1 MAKKK
6 VKRSSGSGLIVVVIL
21 GAVIVVLGLIVLSGG
36 FAPPAAEATAE
47 SLALCNGKPC
57 PSKGSPDAPVVVI
70 EFSDYACHNCRDFNL
85 TTAPVLERDYV
96 DTGKV
101 RHVSHVFSLWPE
113 SIPAA
118 AASLCAHEQ
127 GKYWEFHEQAFRNF
141 QQGRFP
147 ANEDFLGWAQ
157 LAGLDQASFK
167 ACVDSGRTVNDAQVS
182 ALEGTR
188 AGVDGTPSF
197 FIDGE
202 LLRGNVPLDELRRTI
217 DAALAGQ

>member
-6 VKRSSGSGLIVVVIL
+6 AKSSGGSGLIVVIIL

-36 FAPPAAEATAE
+36 FAAPAAEVTAE
-47 SLALCNGKPC
+47 SLELCNGAPC
-57 PSKGSPDAPVVVI
+57 PSKGAPDAPVVVI

-101 RHVSHVFSLWPE
+101 HYVSHVFALWPE

-141 QQGRFP
+141 QQGRYP
-147 ANEDFLGWAQ
+147 ANEDFLSWAQ
-157 LAGLDQASFK
+157 LAGLDQTAFQE
-167 ACVDSGRTVNDAQVS
+167 CVDSSRTVYDAQVS

-188 AGVDGTPSF
+188 AGVRGTPSF
-197 FIDGE
+197 FINGE
-202 LLRGNVPLDELRRTI
+202 PVRGNVSLDEFRRTI

>member
-6 VKRSSGSGLIVVVIL
+6 VKSSGGSGLIVVIIL

-36 FAPPAAEATAE
+36 LAPPAAEVTTE
-47 SLALCNGKPC
+47 SLELCNGKPC

-70 EFSDYACHNCRDFNL
+70 EFSDYGCHNCRDFNL
-85 TTAPVLERDYV
+85 TTAPILERDYV
-96 DTGKV
+96 DAGKV
-101 RHVSHVFSLWPE
+101 RYVSHVFSLWPE

-127 GKYWEFHEQAFRNF
+127 GKYWEFHEQAFRDF

-147 ANEDFLGWAQ
+147 ASEDFLNWAQ
-157 LAGLDQASFK
+157 LIGLDQASFK
-167 ACVDSGRTVNDAQVS
+167 QCVDSGRTVYDAQVS

-188 AGVDGTPSF
+188 AGISGTPSF
-197 FIDGE
+197 YINGT
-202 LLRGNVPLDELRRTI
+202 LVSGNVPLDEFRRTI

>member
-6 VKRSSGSGLIVVVIL
+6 TKSSGGSGLIVVIIL

-36 FAPPAAEATAE
+36 FATPAPEVTTE
-47 SLALCNGKPC
+47 SLELCNGKPC

-85 TTAPVLERDYV
+85 TTAPILERDYV
-96 DTGKV
+96 DAGKV
-101 RHVSHVFSLWPE
+101 RYVSHVFSLWTE

-147 ANEDFLGWAQ
+147 ANEDFLSWAQ
-157 LAGLDQASFK
+157 LAGLDQTAFRQ
-167 ACVDSGRTVNDAQVS
+167 CVDAGRTVYDAQVS
-182 ALEGTR
+182 ALEGKR
-188 AGVDGTPSF
+188 AGISGTPSF
-197 FIDGE
+197 FINGA
-202 LLRGNVPLDELRRTI
+202 LVSGNVPLQEFRRTI
-217 DAALAGQ
+217 EAALAGQ